1 MSGQMI
7 TKVIEAKIRCE
18 EKIVLMY
25 LADGAD
31 DVDGEGIDGPAFDHI
46 PGVEYI
52 ARWCGL
58 AAPKWRG
65 RRAWPCFWR
74 ERPFGSRGAPMARSC
89 PVRRA
94 SFSTPL
100 RRSLPSPRRQACPL
114 RFTIHA
120 SRKMLLRLNV
130 ENQTMFNQFEAMFV
144 SNDSL

>member
-31 DVDGEGIDGPAFDHI
+31 DVDGEGIDGPAFRHI

-58 AAPKWRG
+58 PAPRAAAIIDAFKAHGIVAGEDRG
-65 RRAWPCFWR
+65 WWFDLRRAEEMYP
-74 ERPFGSRGAPMARSC
+74 
-89 PVRRA
+89 PVA
-94 SFSTPL
+94 
-100 RRSLPSPRRQACPL
+100 
-114 RFTIHA
+114 
-120 SRKMLLRLNV
+120 
-130 ENQTMFNQFEAMFV
+130 
-144 SNDSL
+144 D